1 MGSFKIIF
9 CFQNYFFPKDFM
21 KNTSRKIL
29 FCFFF
34 DFTNYFLMKNS
45 WQKELQIHP
54 LIARLVS
61 YEMEI
66 GELEDYTDFINLT
79 QETGKLFQKLAQ
91 RKQLMIN
98 QYFSG

>member
-1 MGSFKIIF
+1 
-9 CFQNYFFPKDFM
+9 
-21 KNTSRKIL
+21 
-29 FCFFF
+29 
-34 DFTNYFLMKNS
+34 
-45 WQKELQIHP
+45 
-54 LIARLVS
+54 
-61 YEMEI
+61 MEI